1 MSPLATEIASEAVAE
16 PMAEQ
21 SLQIEV
27 VYAAATQPLVHVQ
40 MRLPVGATLRDA
52 VLASGVL
59 SGLAAGMADQLQ
71 PGVWGRVQA
80 WDHRLRDRDRVE
92 LYRPLTV
99 DPKEARR
106 QRYQRD
112 GLKRAPRTPVKR

>member
-1 MSPLATEIASEAVAE
+1 MHA
-16 PMAEQ
+16 
-21 SLQIEV
+21 
-27 VYAAATQPLVHVQ
+27 
-40 MRLPVGATLRDA
+40 GATLREA

-59 SGLAAGMADQLQ
+59 DGLAAGVAEQLQ
-71 PGVWGRVQA
+71 PGVWGRVQS

-106 QRYQRD
+106 QRYKRD
-112 GLKRAPRTPVKR
+112 GLKRAPRALAKP